1 MRNKGFTLVELMV
14 VVAIIIILAAILV
27 PRYIDVTRTAK
38 IARCQANQKTL
49 EAANSMY
56 MAEPANTTHSETT
69 NLAGLAPTYIAS
81 MPSCPEGGTYTLTN
95 AVIYCSINSHQ
106 RTF

>member
-56 MAEPANTTHSETT
+56 MAEPANTSHAETT
-69 NLAGLAPTYIAS
+69 NLAGLAPSYVVS
-81 MPSCPEGGTYTLTN
+81 MPNCPEAGTYSLSNAYVSCSLTT
-95 AVIYCSINSHQ
+95 HQ
-106 RTF
+106 RSF